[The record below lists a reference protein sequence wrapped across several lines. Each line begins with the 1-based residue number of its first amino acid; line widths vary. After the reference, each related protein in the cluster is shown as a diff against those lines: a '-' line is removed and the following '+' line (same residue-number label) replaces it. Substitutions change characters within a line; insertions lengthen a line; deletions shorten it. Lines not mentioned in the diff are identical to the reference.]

1 MSHAIACDQ
10 PDREATVTGTANR
23 RQASLIARAR
33 HDPVLFGE
41 LYLRHLDRLY
51 RFLRARLGHAQD
63 AEDVASQVFLDAWRA
78 FPRFRGD
85 EDAFVAWLFRI
96 ARNEAVSWQRRSRGG
111 HRSLDDL
118 TSAGFE
124 WPSREPTPEDLGIRH
139 DRWAGLDQA
148 LASLSAE
155 QRELIHLKYAAELSA
170 RQIGDLLGISEI
182 AARQRIHRSLRRLR
196 EVMGYD

>member
-23 RQASLIARAR
+23 RQASLIERAR

-96 ARNEAVSWQRRSRGG
+96 ARNEAVSWQRRARPGN
-111 HRSLDDL
+111 RSLDDL
-118 TSAGFE
+118 ASAGFE
-124 WPSREPTPEDLGIRH
+124 WPSHDATPEDLGIQH
-139 DRWAGLDQA
+139 DCRAELDRA
-148 LASLSAE
+148 LAALPAE
-155 QRELIHLKYAAELSA
+155 QRELIHLRYAAELSA
-170 RQIGDLLGISEI
+170 RQIGHLLGVSEI
-182 AARQRIHRSLRRLR
+182 AARQRLHRALRRLR
-196 EVMGYD
+196 EVMGDD